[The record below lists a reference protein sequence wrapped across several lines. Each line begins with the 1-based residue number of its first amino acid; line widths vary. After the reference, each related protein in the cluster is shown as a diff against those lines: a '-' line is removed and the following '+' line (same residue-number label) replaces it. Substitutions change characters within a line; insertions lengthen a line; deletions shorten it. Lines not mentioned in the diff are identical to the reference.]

1 MQRTLCLSALALAF
15 LAPCAAAQSALPRV
29 EESRWEP
36 VRTCCQ
42 RLLAVDGALPPDV
55 TQKLA
60 ALLKKDVKDPPRA
73 LKELQDL
80 LDPLC
85 LAGVSINPE
94 SRVKAAR
101 GPAAATLV
109 RGQVRV
115 VLVKVANDAG
125 ITPALAVSGEEL
137 RAPGKAGPGRWL
149 EATVMTKRPLS
160 GCKLEYVPLR
170 LTAHETGKREATLKF
185 DAGQGTQDL
194 GFRAEV
200 PILFRVTA
208 AREPR

>member
-1 MQRTLCLSALALAF
+1 MQRTPCLSVLVLALAC
-15 LAPCAAAQSALPRV
+15 PVSPAAAQSALPRV
-29 EESRWEP
+29 EESRWGP
-36 VRTCCQ
+36 VRACCQ
-42 RLLAVDGALPPDV
+42 RLLAVEGALPPNLR
-55 TQKLA
+55 QKLSV
-60 ALLKKDVKDPPRA
+60 LLKEDVKDTGRA

-85 LAGVSINPE
+85 LVGVSINPE

-109 RGQVRV
+109 RGQARV
-115 VLVKVANDAG
+115 VLVKVVNDAG
-125 ITPALAVSGEEL
+125 ITPRMAVSGDEL
-137 RAPGKAGPGRWL
+137 RTPGKAGAGRWL
-149 EATVMTKRPLS
+149 EAIVLTKRPLS

-170 LTAHETGKREATLKF
+170 LVAHEAGKREATLKF

-208 AREPR
+208 PR

>member
-1 MQRTLCLSALALAF
+1 MRAFCLSALALAW
-15 LAPCAAAQSALPRV
+15 LTPYGAAQSVLPRV
-29 EESRWEP
+29 DETRWGP
-36 VRTCCQ
+36 VRACCQ
-42 RLLAVDGALPPDV
+42 RLLAVDGVLPPEV
-55 TQKLA
+55 ARKLA
-60 ALLKKDVKDPPRA
+60 VLLKEDNKDAGRA

-85 LAGVSINPE
+85 LVGVSINPE

-109 RGQVRV
+109 HGQARV
-115 VLVKVANDAG
+115 VLVKVANEAG
-125 ITPALAVSGEEL
+125 ITPTLAVGGDEL
-137 RAPGKAGPGRWL
+137 RAPGKARPGRWL
-149 EATVMTKRPLS
+149 EATVLTKRPLS

-170 LTAHETGKREATLKF
+170 LTAHQAGKREATLKF

-200 PILFRVTA
+200 PILFRVTG
-208 AREPR
+208 PR

>member
-1 MQRTLCLSALALAF
+1 MRVLCLSVLAWACLV
-15 LAPCAAAQSALPRV
+15 PCAAAQPGLPRV
-29 EESRWEP
+29 EESRWGP
-36 VRTCCQ
+36 VRACCR
-42 RLLAVDGALPPDV
+42 RLLDVDGALPPNV
-55 TQKLA
+55 KQRLSV
-60 ALLKKDVKDPPRA
+60 LLKKDVKDADRA

-109 RGQVRV
+109 RGQARV
-115 VLVKVANDAG
+115 VLVKVVNEAG
-125 ITPALAVSGEEL
+125 ITPTLAVGGDEL
-137 RAPGKAGPGRWL
+137 RAPGKAPPGRWL
-149 EATVMTKRPLS
+149 EAALLSKRPLS

-170 LTAHETGKREATLKF
+170 LTAHEAGKREATLKF

-200 PILFRVTA
+200 PILFRISD
-208 AREPR
+208 RRKQE